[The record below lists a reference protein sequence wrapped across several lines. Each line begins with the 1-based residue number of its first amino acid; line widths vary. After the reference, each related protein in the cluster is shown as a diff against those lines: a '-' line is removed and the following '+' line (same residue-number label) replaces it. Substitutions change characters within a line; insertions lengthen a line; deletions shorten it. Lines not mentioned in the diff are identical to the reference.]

1 MPLWP
6 FQKKTPTVPLSLNRN
21 FYLSVLSAA
30 QAMPP
35 LLQIINPDGS
45 NGAVRG
51 FGAPLALDAS
61 KDMLNVPLRPGA
73 YALTTTDKLTIVQM
87 DVFPRNEVP
96 QFQLPNDAIA
106 LQAANLSGEKLNRAM
121 TASYLTNFVLRG
133 YDHGVYVSVQ
143 FFLDCARRLA
153 DISDGVIA
161 DALAE
166 TYRAPEE
173 MRLAHKLDL
182 RIDFREI
189 GSIKIAKLADGF
201 WISTRGL
208 VKFNLPEFEM
218 YGVPETGAETA
229 AKMAIVAAQQALIG
243 LPLKE
248 GETAFAPAEPLHLVG
263 GTRSR
268 DEWGDRPT
276 LELRDKNGSGA
287 AKGVEAWARAGG

>member
-1 MPLWP
+1 
-6 FQKKTPTVPLSLNRN
+6 
-21 FYLSVLSAA
+21 
-30 QAMPP
+30 MPP

-51 FGAPLALDAS
+51 FGAPLAPDAS
-61 KDMLNVPLRPGA
+61 KDTLNVPLLAGA
-73 YALTTTDKLTIVQM
+73 YALTTADKLTIVQM
-87 DVFPRNEVP
+87 DVFNRADVP
-96 QFQLPNDAIA
+96 QFQLPNDLAS
-106 LQAANLSGEKLNRAM
+106 LKTANLDGEKLRRAQ
-121 TASYLTNFVLRG
+121 TAGFITNFVLRG
-133 YDHGVYVSVQ
+133 YDPGVYISVQ
-143 FFLDCARRLA
+143 FFVDCARRLA

-161 DALAE
+161 DPLAE

-173 MRLAHKLDL
+173 MRLPNKLDQ

-189 GSIKIAKLADGF
+189 GSIKLARLSDGC

-218 YGVPETGAETA
+218 YGVPENLAETA
-229 AKMAIVAAQQALIG
+229 AKMAIAAAQQALMG

-248 GETAFAPAEPLHLVG
+248 GETAFAPEEPLHLVR

-276 LELRDKNGSGA
+276 LEMRDKNSTGA